1 MAKKKKKGRP
11 DDEMPSKKKKPRKV
25 VDEDIDDEDEGY
37 DEPDRSTK
45 PRNNIYVGLGGITLL
60 AFLLGATFLYL
71 DHDEMGKK
79 PAPTASVTVNDL
91 KLGRGQAGQ

>member
-11 DDEMPSKKKKPRKV
+11 DDEKSAKKKKPRKV
-25 VDEDIDDEDEGY
+25 VEEDFDDEDEGY
-37 DEPDRSTK
+37 DDAPERSDK
-45 PRNNIYVGLGGITLL
+45 PRNNVYVGLGGITLL

-71 DHDEMGKK
+71 DHSEMEKK

-91 KLGRGQAGQ
+91 KLGGRGQ